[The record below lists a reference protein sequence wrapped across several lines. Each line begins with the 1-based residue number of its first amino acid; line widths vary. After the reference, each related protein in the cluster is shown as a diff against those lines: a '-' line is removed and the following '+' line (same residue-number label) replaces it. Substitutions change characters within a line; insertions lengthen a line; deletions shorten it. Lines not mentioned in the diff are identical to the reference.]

1 MIIQSKDIEGWLVAN
16 NAGLTVALDI
26 QLTPELVQEGI
37 ARELINRLQNLRK
50 DAGLEVTDKI
60 ILYLEEDVVL
70 SEVLNQHQNYIQQ
83 ETLAVQVIV
92 SESLNDG
99 EAIDFDQ
106 IKTRVK
112 LEKA

>member
-1 MIIQSKDIEGWLVAN
+1 M
-16 NAGLTVALDI
+16 
-26 QLTPELVQEGI
+26 QEGI

-70 SEVLNQHQNYIQQ
+70 NEVLFQHQNYIQQ
-83 ETLAVQVIV
+83 ETLAVEVIV
-92 SESLNDG
+92 SESLNEG